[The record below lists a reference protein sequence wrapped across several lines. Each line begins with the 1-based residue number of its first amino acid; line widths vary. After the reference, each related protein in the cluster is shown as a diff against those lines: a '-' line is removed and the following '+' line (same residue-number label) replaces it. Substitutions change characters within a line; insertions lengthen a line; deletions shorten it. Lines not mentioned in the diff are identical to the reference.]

1 MNNLQLFNFEG
12 NEVRTLKIDD
22 EPYFVGKDVTKIL
35 GYKNSSKALS
45 DHVDEEDK
53 LNNET
58 LSSLGQ
64 RGGWLV
70 NESGLYSLILSSK
83 MPNAKRFKHW
93 VTSEVLPAIRKHGAY
108 MTDQKAFNVVNNKDG
123 LADLLQQAAD
133 QLKEK
138 DIKIEEV
145 EAKNK
150 NLTIQLEESN
160 KKASYLDVILGTP
173 DLLATTQIAADY
185 GYSAMAFNKLL
196 KSVGIQHKV
205 NGQWIL
211 YKAYMG
217 KGYVASKAFTFQ
229 DHRGRDRS
237 RTTTYW
243 TQAGRKL
250 IYDVLKDNDILPLIE
265 RDDIAQEVTKMNI
278 DEQIKSW
285 VVFLTQKEMDRYKKE
300 WDREKKEKLKSIHE
314 KKYLNAENAAKYL
327 DMSRTSFWKWRKDNH
342 VKCYRLGDNMV
353 RFKKSDLDEI
363 AQSKEVS

>member
-1 MNNLQLFNFEG
+1 MNDLQLFNFEG
-12 NEVRTLKIDD
+12 NKVRTLKVDD
-22 EPYFVGKDVTKIL
+22 EPYFVGKDVASIL
-35 GYKNSSKALS
+35 GYSNSRKALK

-53 LNNET
+53 NT
-58 LSSLGQ
+58 VTIRDGIT
-64 RGGWLV
+64 RGNPNQTV
-70 NESGLYSLILSSK
+70 INESGLYSLILSSK

-108 MTDQKAFNVVNNKDG
+108 MTDEKAFNVVYNKNG

-250 IYDVLKDNDILPLIE
+250 IYDVLKENEILPLIE
-265 RDDIAQEVTKMNI
+265 RDDIA
-278 DEQIKSW
+278 
-285 VVFLTQKEMDRYKKE
+285 
-300 WDREKKEKLKSIHE
+300 
-314 KKYLNAENAAKYL
+314 
-327 DMSRTSFWKWRKDNH
+327 
-342 VKCYRLGDNMV
+342 
-353 RFKKSDLDEI
+353 
-363 AQSKEVS
+363 